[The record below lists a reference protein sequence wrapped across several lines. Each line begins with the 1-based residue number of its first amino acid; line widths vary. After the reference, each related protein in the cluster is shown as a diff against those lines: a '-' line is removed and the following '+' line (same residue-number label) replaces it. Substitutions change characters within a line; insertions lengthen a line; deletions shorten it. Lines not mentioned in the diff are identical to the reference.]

1 MNNKIKKTWLWKIKI
16 QNIWIQIFEYLNVCR
31 FMPIMCKKLILFCG
45 FLPEHFVFQVIHSW
59 YYTFIFFTCWFISLF
74 TITRFFLCFAK
85 MSSIIK
91 RNINFIKILG
101 CILVTKWKPIWT
113 KWKPFLIKWN
123 QTVNQPV
130 ILSFTVKY
138 AFTAIN
144 CAVKMFAAKLLVAK
158 MLTAKILDT
167 LLCHIIIIYFLW
179 WE

>member
-1 MNNKIKKTWLWKIKI
+1 MCVDCQQYCAKNW
-16 QNIWIQIFEYLNVCR
+16 FYFVDCYLSTLA
-31 FMPIMCKKLILFCG
+31 FHSFTHSITL
-45 FLPEHFVFQVIHSW
+45 FVFLLINLLVRHC
-59 YYTFIFFTCWFISLF
+59 T
-74 TITRFFLCFAK
+74 FFLFFAE
-85 MSSIIK
+85 MSSFIK
-91 RNINFIKILG
+91 RGVSFIQILG
-101 CILVTKWKPIWT
+101 CIFVTKWKPFVT
-113 KWKPFLIKWN
+113 KWKHNETK
-123 QTVNQPV
+123 TVNQPV